1 MCERDRSVISI
12 LIPVV
17 LSFGVAV
24 VIGCYIWTWQ
34 NGDLPDDT
42 GGVPFIS
49 DLGNRYP
56 QWLLFAIGF
65 TVVALFFA
73 VLGVVRFYQLKFAI
87 RKIYQHTTRDT
98 SRQCCA
104 TVHLTNGN
112 YAAVV
117 LIEVAA
123 ASLIGLSWF
132 NDLDFNTLH
141 NVFAA
146 VCFISL
152 ATYTLIHTIVTSVVS
167 DIFHAMAEHSKPKSI
182 LRRLIRMEVHRGW
195 FYQPTTKPMFA
206 WYVVF
211 NTITVVAAGVGSAHY
226 IVPSLEGVPSV
237 AEWALALSTIL
248 YFGAF
253 YYETQ
258 NVTSP
263 CCRSCIDIKPYVPLT
278 IPESRYGTGS
288 VPVAPPPSADSQSQ

>member
-17 LSFGVAV
+17 LAFGVAV

-56 QWLLFAIGF
+56 QWLLFALGF

-73 VLGVVRFYQLKFAI
+73 LLGFVRFYQLKFAI
-87 RKIYQHTTRDT
+87 HKIYQHTTRDVP
-98 SRQCCA
+98 RQCCA

-112 YAAVV
+112 YAALV
-117 LIEVAA
+117 LLQLSAF
-123 ASLIGLSWF
+123 SLIGLSWF
-132 NDLDFNTLH
+132 NDLDYPTVH
-141 NVFAA
+141 NVFASI
-146 VCFISL
+146 CFVTL
-152 ATYTLIHTIVTSVVS
+152 AAYQLTHTIVTSVTS
-167 DIFHAMAEHSKPKSI
+167 DVFYIMAANAKPKSI
-182 LRRLIRMEVHRGW
+182 LRRLPLMEVRPGW
-195 FYQPTTKPMFA
+195 YYQPTTKGMLA

-226 IVPSLEGVPSV
+226 IVPSLKGVPSV
-237 AEWALALSTIL
+237 AEWALALSSIM

-258 NVTSP
+258 NCTVAS
-263 CCRSCIDIKPYVPLT
+263 CRSNSLNMNPYVPLT
-278 IPESRYGTGS
+278 YPVSRFGS
-288 VPVAPPPSADSQSQ
+288 IHASATLQQPPQQL